1 MTMDEYV
8 KWLEN
13 RIAVVGGEL
22 EVLLNARKSMEMAR
36 DAIAKV
42 KPPSPKPKAL
52 AAPAKANP
60 RTPDSKAEWQ
70 QTTYGVLGVIR
81 VALPERLA
89 TADVIRRYYS
99 DRDYQTLTKREKDKI
114 YAVLSYMKS
123 QGTLERSAQ
132 GYWVE
137 PVSAPLTGEKTNG

>member
-60 RTPDSKAEWQ
+60 RTPDSKMQWQ
-70 QTTYGVLGVIR
+70 EVTANVLEVIR

-89 TADVIRRYYS
+89 TADVIRRYYP

-132 GYWVE
+132 GYWIN
-137 PVSAPLTGEKTNG
+137 PSAALTGEKTNG